1 MVRAVTRRGVMGGLL
16 LLPTVGLA
24 QTGSGAGAAGRTG
37 AQAGVEE
44 LQGALTARNAA
55 AFGRFVGDNEGKLV
69 SLKVT
74 AAPAEGRAFSVA
86 LQAPLLLV
94 NMDRPERV
102 QVSLTGGY
110 TLRDG
115 AFVMDGVYRVR
126 EEGMQQ
132 GIAILVLEPVDG
144 GEVRRVRDAGVR
156 RVAL

>member
-1 MVRAVTRRGVMGGLL
+1 MRRAVTRRGVM
-16 LLPTVGLA
+16 VGLA
-24 QTGSGAGAAGRTG
+24 LLPAAGM
-37 AQAGVEE
+37 AQPATSSAGVQE
-44 LQGALTARNAA
+44 LQGALTAGSAA
-55 AFGRFVGDNEGKLV
+55 GFGRFVSDNEGKLV

-74 AAPAEGRAFSVA
+74 ASPVEGRAFSVS

-94 NMDRPERV
+94 NMDRPERM

-115 AFVMDGVYRVR
+115 AFVMDGVYRVKA
-126 EEGMQQ
+126 EGMQQ